1 MPTKETSL
9 WLISFLASPRCLVS
23 RSQESFNSSAIFA
36 EFSRAERMTW
46 FDFASNIGGI
56 TGVTL
61 GISFVSLLEV
71 FYWVF
76 IRFCGNLIKNKEQKM
91 RPHMQKKQNIFVCL
105 TLQICVYHSSKDLF
119 SIPPNI
125 YLLLHFA
132 NGTAARDIMIKMKE
146 NSQKVPLKEN
156 KVIFRAIQYVKDTNK
171 KL

>member
-1 MPTKETSL
+1 MRLFSKRHCFCTNHANHRRTQSIMPTKETSL

-91 RPHMQKKQNIFVCL
+91 RPHMQKNKTYLSVFHCRYVCITLLKIFSQYHQPFIFCC
-105 TLQICVYHSSKDLF
+105 TLQIEQ
-119 SIPPNI
+119 PPE
-125 YLLLHFA
+125 
-132 NGTAARDIMIKMKE
+132 R
-146 NSQKVPLKEN
+146 
-156 KVIFRAIQYVKDTNK
+156 
-171 KL
+171 

>member
-1 MPTKETSL
+1 MNQTYGTDGYGRTYISGLPSPMRKDYKKPIMLEREILTSLNEVIPKRHCFYTNHANHRRTQSIMPTKETSL

-71 FYWVF
+71 FYWVV
-76 IRFCGNLIKNKEQKM
+76 IRFCRNLIKNK
-91 RPHMQKKQNIFVCL
+91 
-105 TLQICVYHSSKDLF
+105 
-119 SIPPNI
+119 
-125 YLLLHFA
+125 A
-132 NGTAARDIMIKMKE
+132 
-146 NSQKVPLKEN
+146 
-156 KVIFRAIQYVKDTNK
+156 
-171 KL
+171 